1 MINPYSL
8 EKCPFPNCHLLDISE
23 QPSKSFQGPVENIA
37 ITTMSESELKEKIE
51 TLIKQLFP
59 ENIQTQLIPLVD
71 QIVQLVYPYITAT
84 TTTTVE
90 KYLVDNIRPEVYN
103 YTRSNMT
110 TNLIM
115 NVIKNIIHNK
125 LTNKN

>member
-1 MINPYSL
+1 
-8 EKCPFPNCHLLDISE
+8 
-23 QPSKSFQGPVENIA
+23 
-37 ITTMSESELKEKIE
+37 MSDSELKEKIE